1 MSGKRYPEEFKI
13 EAVKQVV
20 DRGYSVSSV
29 ATRLDITTHSLYA
42 WIKKYGPD
50 SSTNK
55 EQSDAQAEILR
66 LQKGLKRVTDERDI
80 LKKPRG
86 VLRKA
91 VRLRYAFIRDNTHCW
106 PVRLLCR
113 VLDVHPSGFY
123 AWLQQPHSQREQAN
137 QMLTGQIKQ
146 FWLESGCVYGYR
158 KIHLDLRDTGQQ
170 CGVNRVWRLM
180 KRAGIKA
187 QVGYRSPRARKGE
200 DSIVAPDRLQRQFNP
215 DAPDERWVTDITYIR
230 THEGWLYLAVV
241 VDLFSRK
248 VIGWS
253 MQPRMTKEIVLN
265 ALLMALW
272 RRNPQKA
279 VLVHSDQGSQYTSY
293 EWQSF
298 LKSHGLEG
306 SMSRRGN
313 CHDNAVAE
321 SFFQLLKRER
331 IKKKI
336 YGTRE
341 EARSDIFDYIE
352 MFYNSKRRHGSS
364 DKMPPT
370 EYENRYYRR
379 LESV

>member
-20 DRGYSVSSV
+20 DRGYSVASV

-55 EQSDAQAEILR
+55 EQSDAQAEIRR
-66 LQKGLKRVTDERDI
+66 LQKALKRVTDERDI
-80 LKKPRG
+80 FKKSRG

-91 VRLRYAFIRDNTHCW
+91 VRLRYAFIRDNTCCW

-123 AWLQQPHSQREQAN
+123 AWLQQPHSQRHQADLR
-137 QMLTGQIKQ
+137 LTGQIKQ

-158 KIHLDLRDTGQQ
+158 KIHLDLRDSGQQ

-180 KRAGIKA
+180 KRVGIKA

-200 DSIVAPDRLQRQFNP
+200 ASIVSPNRLQRQFNP

-248 VIGWS
+248 IIGWS
-253 MQPRMTKEIVLN
+253 MQSRMTKDIVLN
-265 ALLMALW
+265 ALLMAVW
-272 RRNPQKA
+272 RRNPQKQ
-279 VLVHSDQGSQYTSY
+279 VLVHSDQGSQYTSH

-331 IKKKI
+331 VKKKI

-341 EARSDIFDYIE
+341 EARSDIFGYIE

-364 DKMPPT
+364 NQMSPT
-370 EYENRYYRR
+370 EYENQYYQR
-379 LESV
+379 LGSV